1 MQEFILHTFSRMNEE
16 ELASWNAL
24 PKFVIWTI
32 WFDLL
37 SSPLFRKCLDG
48 KFRDSLFGPNFDRR
62 LAVEKQT
69 GQTER
74 KGRRSL
80 REERQ
85 FGLMK
90 ASIRLAKE
98 DPVLRVA
105 RLKIWT

>member
-48 KFRDSLFGPNFDRR
+48 KFRDSLFGPNFDR
-62 LAVEKQT
+62 
-69 GQTER
+69 
-74 KGRRSL
+74 
-80 REERQ
+80 
-85 FGLMK
+85 K